1 MAYGNNVA
9 ALDRRRVTAAKIVE
23 VSVVKRCPNCGRRLC
38 DKLGSCTG
46 MIEIKCQKCGRVAK
60 GDLALRKAQSGLG
73 HE

>member
-9 ALDRRRVTAAKIVE
+9 ALDRRRVE

-60 GDLALRKAQSGLG
+60 VDLALRKAQSGLG